1 MNYKSVTGKNWLFK
15 QYEENYAKKIYET
28 FHFNEM
34 LSKIISI
41 RKIELDQIENF
52 INPTIKKNLPNPNSI
67 KDMDIATNATISHIQ
82 NKNIIGIFGDYDV
95 DGATSTAILAKYFK
109 HINQPFELL
118 IPDRIKDGYGPTEK
132 GFDLLIDK
140 GSKLI
145 ISVDCGTSSFDAILH
160 AKNRNVETI
169 VLDHHQG
176 DIKLPEATAI
186 VNPNQINDKSN
197 LVYLCAAGVCFMFLV
212 ALNSK
217 LRNMNWFKLN
227 NIIEP
232 DILNFLDLVCLGTI
246 CDVVPVIG
254 LNRAIV
260 KQGLKVFGKRKNI
273 GLKTLYDNSKI
284 KNQPNT
290 YHLGYLIG
298 PKINAGGRVGK
309 SAFGAELLISDNQEK
324 VDYLAKELNN
334 FNEQRKKI
342 EFELIQKI
350 ENETKYSKDPILL
363 IQGKDFHEGIIGI
376 AASRIKDKYK
386 KPCIIISVNGK
397 IGKGSARS
405 VFGFDI
411 GSIIISAVQN
421 RILIKGGGHKMA
433 GGFSININNI
443 ETFKEFLIK
452 KYNNLGIKNDN
463 LKNLYLDS
471 LILPT
476 ALNDEFYKNIEV
488 LSPFGAGNPEP
499 KFIIEDLKLANS
511 NIIANK
517 HIKAIFYSKSNE
529 VVKTIAF
536 NSVGTV
542 LESYLIKNNKSTM
555 NIAGTLISN
564 YWNGKNNI
572 EFVINDI
579 SVNNI

>member
-15 QYEENYAKKIYET
+15 QYDENYAKKIYET
-28 FHFNEM
+28 FHFSEI

-52 INPTIKKNLPNPNSI
+52 INPTIKKNIPNPNSI

-217 LRNMNWFKLN
+217 LRNKNWFKLN

-471 LILPT
+471 VVLPT
-476 ALNDEFYKNIEV
+476 ALNTEFYKNIEV

>member
-28 FHFNEM
+28 FHFNEI

-67 KDMDIATNATISHIQ
+67 RDMDIATNATISHIQ

-217 LRNMNWFKLN
+217 LRNKNWFKLN

-476 ALNDEFYKNIEV
+476 ALNVEFYKNIEV
-488 LSPFGAGNPEP
+488 LSPFGVGNPEP
-499 KFIIEDLKLANS
+499 TFIIEDLKLANS

>member
-15 QYEENYAKKIYET
+15 QYDENYAKKIYET
-28 FHFNEM
+28 FHFSEI

-52 INPTIKKNLPNPNSI
+52 INPTIKKNIPNPNSI
-67 KDMDIATNATISHIQ
+67 KDMDIATNATISHIL

-145 ISVDCGTSSFDAILH
+145 ISADCGTSSFDAILH
-160 AKNRNVETI
+160 AKNRNIETI

-186 VNPNQINDKSN
+186 VNPNRIDDESE
-197 LVYLCAAGVCFMFLV
+197 LSYLCAAGVCFMFLV
-212 ALNSK
+212 SLNSK
-217 LRNMNWFKLN
+217 LRNKNWFKLN
-227 NIIEP
+227 NINEP
-232 DILNFLDLVCLGTI
+232 DILNYLDLVCLGTI

-273 GLKTLYDNSKI
+273 GLRTLYDDSNI
-284 KNQPNT
+284 KNQPQI
-290 YHLGYLIG
+290 YDLGYLIG

-309 SAFGAELLISDNQEK
+309 SMLGAELLISDNQEK
-324 VDYLAKELNN
+324 VDCLAKELND

-342 EFELIQKI
+342 EFELIRKI
-350 ENETKYSKDPILL
+350 ENEAKDSKDPILL
-363 IQGKDFHEGIIGI
+363 FQGKDFHEGIIGI
-376 AASRIKDKYK
+376 AASRIKDKYD
-386 KPCIIISVNGK
+386 KPCIIISINGNT
-397 IGKGSARS
+397 GKGSARS

-411 GSIIISAVQN
+411 GTIIISAVQN
-421 RILIKGGGHKMA
+421 KILINGGGHKMA
-433 GGFSININNI
+433 GGFSINIDNI
-443 ETFKEFLIK
+443 EIFKEFLIK
-452 KYNNLGIKNDN
+452 KYNSLDIKKGNF
-463 LKNLYLDS
+463 KTLYLDS
-471 LILPT
+471 IILPT
-476 ALNDEFYKNIEV
+476 ALNAEFYKNIEV
-488 LSPFGAGNPEP
+488 LSPFGTGNPEP
-499 KFIIEDLKLANS
+499 KFLIEDLKLANS
-511 NIIANK
+511 KIVANR
-517 HIKAIFYSKSNE
+517 HIKAIFYSKSNV
-529 VVKTIAF
+529 VVKAIAF
-536 NSVGTV
+536 NSIGTV
-542 LESYLIKNNKSTM
+542 LESYLVKNNKSSM

-564 YWNGKNNI
+564 NWNGKSNI

>member
-28 FHFNEM
+28 FHFNEI

-52 INPTIKKNLPNPNSI
+52 INPTIKKNLPDPDSI
-67 KDMDIATNATISHIQ
+67 KDMNTATKVTISHIQ
-82 NKNIIGIFGDYDV
+82 KKNIIGIFGDYDV

-118 IPDRIKDGYGPTEK
+118 IPDRIKDGYGPNKE
-132 GFDLLIDK
+132 GFDFLINK

-145 ISVDCGTSSFDAILH
+145 ISADCGTSSFEAILH
-160 AKNRNVETI
+160 AKNKNIETI

-176 DIKLPEATAI
+176 DIKLPEAIAI
-186 VNPNQINDKSN
+186 VNPNRIDDVSE
-197 LVYLCAAGVCFMFLV
+197 LSYLCAAGVCFMFLV
-212 ALNSK
+212 SLNSK
-217 LRNMNWFKLN
+217 LRNKNWFKLN
-227 NIIEP
+227 NINEP
-232 DILNFLDLVCLGTI
+232 DILNYLDLVCLGTV
-246 CDVVPVIG
+246 CDVVPIIG

-284 KNQPNT
+284 KSNPNT

-309 SAFGAELLISDNQEK
+309 STFGTELLISDNQEK
-324 VDYLAKELNN
+324 VDYLAKKLND
-334 FNEQRKKI
+334 FNEQRKII
-342 EFELIQKI
+342 EYELVQKI
-350 ENETKYSKDPILL
+350 KNEIKDNKDPIILV
-363 IQGKDFHEGIIGI
+363 QGKDFHEGVIGI
-376 AASRIKDKYK
+376 AASRIKDKYN
-386 KPCIIISVNGK
+386 KPCVIISVNGN

-411 GSIIISAVQN
+411 GSAIISAVQN

-443 ETFKEFLIK
+443 KTFKEFLIN
-452 KYNNLGIKNDN
+452 KYNNLSIKNDSF
-463 LKNLYLDS
+463 KNLYLDS

-476 ALNDEFYKNIEV
+476 ALNDEFYKNIET

-499 KFIIEDLKLANS
+499 KFLIEDLKLVNS
-511 NIIANK
+511 NIVANK
-517 HIKAIFYSKSNE
+517 HIKSIFYSKSND
-529 VVKTIAF
+529 VVKAIAF
-536 NSVGTV
+536 NSIGTV
-542 LESYLIKNNKSTM
+542 LESYLVKNNKRSM

-564 YWNGKNNI
+564 NWNGKSNI
-572 EFVINDI
+572 EFIINDI

>member
-67 KDMDIATNATISHIQ
+67 RDMDIATNATISHIQ

-145 ISVDCGTSSFDAILH
+145 ISADCGTSSFDAILH

-217 LRNMNWFKLN
+217 LRNKNWFKLN

-309 SAFGAELLISDNQEK
+309 SSFGAELLISDNQEK

-476 ALNDEFYKNIEV
+476 ALNVEFYKNIEV

>member
-15 QYEENYAKKIYET
+15 QYEEKYSKKISET
-28 FHFNEM
+28 FHLNEI

-41 RKIELDQIENF
+41 RKIQLDQIENF
-52 INPTIKKNLPNPNSI
+52 INPTIKKNITNPNSI
-67 KDMDIATNATISHIQ
+67 KDMDIATTITIAHIE
-82 NKNIIGIFGDYDV
+82 NKNVIGIFGDYDV

-109 HINQPFELL
+109 QIKQPFELL
-118 IPDRIKDGYGPTEK
+118 IPDRIKDGYGPNKK
-132 GFDLLIDK
+132 GFDYLINK

-145 ISVDCGTSSFDAILH
+145 ISADCGTSSYAPILH
-160 AKNRNVETI
+160 AKNKNIETI

-176 DIKLPEATAI
+176 DIKLPEANAI
-186 VNPNQINDKSN
+186 VNPNRIDDDSN
-197 LVYLCAAGVCFMFLV
+197 LIYLCAAGICFMFLI

-217 LRNMNWFKLN
+217 LRNNNWFKLN
-227 NIIEP
+227 NINEP
-232 DILNFLDLVCLGTI
+232 DVLNFLDLVCLGTI
-246 CDVVPVIG
+246 CDVAPVIG
-254 LNRAIV
+254 LNRAII

-284 KNQPNT
+284 KNKPNT
-290 YHLGYLIG
+290 YHLSYLIG

-309 SAFGAELLISDNQEK
+309 SSFGAELLISDNQEK

-334 FNEQRKKI
+334 FNEKRKKI

-443 ETFKEFLIK
+443 EAFKEFIIK
-452 KYNNLGIKNDN
+452 KYNNLGIKNGN

-488 LSPFGAGNPEP
+488 LSPFGTGNPEP
-499 KFIIEDLKLANS
+499 KFLIEDLKLANS
-511 NIIANK
+511 NIVANQ
-517 HIKAIFYSKSNE
+517 HIKAIFYSKSND
-529 VVKTIAF
+529 VVKAIAF

-542 LESYLIKNNKSTM
+542 LESYLVKNNKSTM

-564 YWNGKNNI
+564 HWNGKSNI

>member
-15 QYEENYAKKIYET
+15 QYDENYAKKIYET
-28 FHFNEM
+28 FHFSEI

-52 INPTIKKNLPNPNSI
+52 INPTIKKNIPNPNSI

-82 NKNIIGIFGDYDV
+82 KKNIIGIFGDYDV
-95 DGATSTAILAKYFK
+95 DGATSAAILAKYFK

-217 LRNMNWFKLN
+217 LRNKNWFKLN

-309 SAFGAELLISDNQEK
+309 SSFGAELLISDNQEK

-476 ALNDEFYKNIEV
+476 ALNVEFYKNIEI

-529 VVKTIAF
+529 VIKTIAF

>member
-15 QYEENYAKKIYET
+15 KYDENYAKKISET
-28 FHFNEM
+28 FRFNEF

-52 INPTIKKNLPNPNSI
+52 INPTIKKNLTNPNSI
-67 KDMDIATNATISHIQ
+67 KDMDIATTTTISHIE
-82 NKNIIGIFGDYDV
+82 NKNVIGIFGDYDV

-145 ISVDCGTSSFDAILH
+145 ISADCGTSSFDAILH

-217 LRNMNWFKLN
+217 LRNKNWFKLN

-309 SAFGAELLISDNQEK
+309 SSFGAELLISDNQEK

-433 GGFSININNI
+433 GGFSININYI

-476 ALNDEFYKNIEV
+476 ALNVEFYKNIEV

>member
-15 QYEENYAKKIYET
+15 QYEEKYSKKISET
-28 FHFNEM
+28 FHLNEI

-52 INPTIKKNLPNPNSI
+52 INPTIKKNITNPNSI
-67 KDMDIATNATISHIQ
+67 KDMDIATTTTISHIE
-82 NKNIIGIFGDYDV
+82 NKNVIGIFGDYDV
-95 DGATSTAILAKYFK
+95 DGATSTAVLAKYFK
-109 HINQPFELL
+109 QIKQPFELL
-118 IPDRIKDGYGPTEK
+118 IPDRIKDGYGPNEK
-132 GFDLLIDK
+132 GFDILINK

-145 ISVDCGTSSFDAILH
+145 ISADCGTSSFQAISH
-160 AKNRNVETI
+160 AKNKNIETI
-169 VLDHHQG
+169 IIDHHQA

-186 VNPNQINDKSN
+186 VNPNQISDKSN
-197 LVYLCAAGVCFMFLV
+197 LVYLCAAGICFMFLV

-217 LRNMNWFKLN
+217 LRNKNWFRLN

-309 SAFGAELLISDNQEK
+309 SSFGAELLISDNQEK

-334 FNEQRKKI
+334 FNEKRKKI
-342 EFELIQKI
+342 EFELVQKI

-476 ALNDEFYKNIEV
+476 ALNDEFYKNIEA
-488 LSPFGAGNPEP
+488 LSPFGTGNPEP

-517 HIKAIFYSKSNE
+517 HIKAIFYSKNNE

-555 NIAGTLISN
+555 NIVGTLISN

>member
-15 QYEENYAKKIYET
+15 QYDENYAKKIYET
-28 FHFNEM
+28 FHFSEI

-197 LVYLCAAGVCFMFLV
+197 LVYLCAAGVCFMFLI

-217 LRNMNWFKLN
+217 LRNKNWFKLN

-350 ENETKYSKDPILL
+350 ENETKYNKDPILL

-488 LSPFGAGNPEP
+488 LSPFGTGNPEP

-529 VVKTIAF
+529 VIKTIAF

>member
-1 MNYKSVTGKNWLFK
+1 
-15 QYEENYAKKIYET
+15 
-28 FHFNEM
+28 
-34 LSKIISI
+34 
-41 RKIELDQIENF
+41 
-52 INPTIKKNLPNPNSI
+52 
-67 KDMDIATNATISHIQ
+67 MDIATNATISHIQ

-145 ISVDCGTSSFDAILH
+145 ISADCGTSSFDAILH

-197 LVYLCAAGVCFMFLV
+197 LIYLCAAGVCFMFLV

-217 LRNMNWFKLN
+217 LRNKNWFKLN
-227 NIIEP
+227 SINEP
-232 DILNFLDLVCLGTI
+232 DILNYLDLICLGTV

-260 KQGLKVFGKRKNI
+260 KQGLKVFGKRKNV
-273 GLKTLYDNSKI
+273 GLKTLYDNSNI
-284 KNQPNT
+284 KNLPKT

-342 EFELIQKI
+342 EFELIRKI
-350 ENETKYSKDPILL
+350 ENVAKDSKDPILL
-363 IQGKDFHEGIIGI
+363 VQGKDFHEGIIGI
-376 AASRIKDKYK
+376 AASRIKDKYN
-386 KPCIIISVNGK
+386 KPCVIISVNGN

-421 RILIKGGGHKMA
+421 RILINGGGHKMA

-476 ALNDEFYKNIEV
+476 ALNVEFYKNIEV

>member
-15 QYEENYAKKIYET
+15 QYDENYAKKIYET
-28 FHFNEM
+28 FHFSEI

-52 INPTIKKNLPNPNSI
+52 INPTIKKNIPNPNSI
-67 KDMDIATNATISHIQ
+67 KDMGIATNAIIFHIQ

-145 ISVDCGTSSFDAILH
+145 ISTDCGTSSFDAILH
-160 AKNRNVETI
+160 AKNKNVETI

-186 VNPNQINDKSN
+186 VNPNRIDDESKLS
-197 LVYLCAAGVCFMFLV
+197 YLCAAGVCFMFLV

-217 LRNMNWFKLN
+217 LRNKNWFKLN

-273 GLKTLYDNSKI
+273 GLKTLYDNCKI

-324 VDYLAKELNN
+324 VDYLVKELNN

-350 ENETKYSKDPILL
+350 ENETKYNKDPILL

-452 KYNNLGIKNDN
+452 KYNNLGIKNGN

-476 ALNDEFYKNIEV
+476 ALNAEFYKNIEI

-529 VVKTIAF
+529 IIKTIAF

-555 NIAGTLISN
+555 NIIGTLISN
-564 YWNGKNNI
+564 YWNKKNNI

>member
-52 INPTIKKNLPNPNSI
+52 INPTIKKNLTNPNSI
-67 KDMDIATNATISHIQ
+67 KDMDIATTTTISHIE
-82 NKNIIGIFGDYDV
+82 NKNVIGIFGDYDV
-95 DGATSTAILAKYFK
+95 DGATSTAVLAKYFK
-109 HINQPFELL
+109 QIKQPFELL
-118 IPDRIKDGYGPTEK
+118 IPDRIKDGYGPNEK
-132 GFDLLIDK
+132 GFDVLINK

-145 ISVDCGTSSFDAILH
+145 ISADCGISSYGAILH
-160 AKNRNVETI
+160 AKNKNIDTI

-186 VNPNQINDKSN
+186 VNPNRIDDKSN
-197 LVYLCAAGVCFMFLV
+197 MVYLCAAGVCFMFLV

-217 LRNMNWFKLN
+217 LRNNSWFKHN
-227 NIIEP
+227 NINEP

-260 KQGLKVFGKRKNI
+260 KQGLKVLGKRKNI

-284 KNQPNT
+284 KNRPNT

-309 SAFGAELLISDNQEK
+309 STFGTELLISDNQEK
-324 VDYLAKELNN
+324 VDYLAKELND

-342 EFELIQKI
+342 EFELIHKI
-350 ENETKYSKDPILL
+350 ENETKDSKDPILL
-363 IQGKDFHEGIIGI
+363 VQGKDFHEGIIGI
-376 AASRIKDKYK
+376 VASRIKDKYN
-386 KPCIIISVNGK
+386 KPCVIISVNGN

-421 RILIKGGGHKMA
+421 RILVNGGGHKMA
-433 GGFSININNI
+433 GGFSINTNNI
-443 ETFKEFLIK
+443 EIFKEFLIK
-452 KYNNLGIKNDN
+452 KYNNLDIKNDN

-471 LILPT
+471 VVLPT
-476 ALNDEFYKNIEV
+476 ALNTEFYKNIEV
-488 LSPFGAGNPEP
+488 LSPFGTGNPEP
-499 KFIIEDLKLANS
+499 KFLIEDLKLANS
-511 NIIANK
+511 NIVANK
-517 HIKAIFYSKSNE
+517 HIKAIFYSKNND
-529 VVKTIAF
+529 VVKAIAF

-542 LESYLIKNNKSTM
+542 LESYLIKKNKITM
-555 NIAGTLISN
+555 NIAGTFISN

>member
-1 MNYKSVTGKNWLFK
+1 MSFSSVSGKNWLFK
-15 QYEENYAKKIYET
+15 EFDSSDVTKLSESYALTEIVAK
-28 FHFNEM
+28 
-34 LSKIISI
+34 LLSI
-41 RKIELDQIENF
+41 RKKNIEN
-52 INPTIKKNLPNPNSI
+52 INLFLNPKIKNLLPNPLHLKDMKSAVDRVYNSI
-67 KDMDIATNATISHIQ
+67 
-82 NKNIIGIFGDYDV
+82 NKRELIGIFGDYDV
-95 DGATSTAILAKYFK
+95 DGASSTALLTRYFLS
-109 HINQPFELL
+109 INQKVQTY
-118 IPDRIKDGYGPTEK
+118 IPDRQKEGYGPNID
-132 GFDLLIDK
+132 GFNALIHQGAK
-140 GSKLI
+140 I
-145 ISVDCGTSSFDAILH
+145 IFTVDCGTLAFEPIKIAQDS
-160 AKNRNVETI
+160 NVDVI
-169 VLDHHQG
+169 VLDHHQS
-176 DIKLPEATAI
+176 DIKLPNACAI
-186 VNPNQINDKSN
+186 INPNRYDDTSGLN
-197 LVYLCAAGVCFMFLV
+197 YLCAAGVCFVFLV
-212 ALNSK
+212 GLNKK
-217 LRNMNWFKLN
+217 LRDVNWFKKN
-227 NIIEP
+227 KINEP
-232 DILNFLDLVCLGTI
+232 NILNFLDLVCLGTI

-309 SAFGAELLISDNQEK
+309 STFGTELLISDNQEK

-363 IQGKDFHEGIIGI
+363 VQGKDFHVGIIGI
-376 AASRIKDKYK
+376 VASRIKDKYN
-386 KPCIIISVNGK
+386 KPCVIISVNGN

-488 LSPFGAGNPEP
+488 LSPFGTGNPEP
-499 KFIIEDLKLANS
+499 KFLIEDLKLANS